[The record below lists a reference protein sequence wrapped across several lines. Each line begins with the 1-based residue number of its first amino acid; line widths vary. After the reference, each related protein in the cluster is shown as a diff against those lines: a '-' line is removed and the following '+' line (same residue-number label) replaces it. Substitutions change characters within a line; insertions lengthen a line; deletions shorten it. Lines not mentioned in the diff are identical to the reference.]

1 MRRAGCADV
10 RTIAAAIGAAL
21 ALATATGCNEINKIG
36 PNCERSG
43 EANPPVRYMEGTVE
57 DGVYMSTPWDGGEQ
71 GLLWFPGGMR
81 YELVHGLGDRP
92 RFVELWLSF
101 SRYGTAPDGGTVS
114 LASGNQAELRTID
127 DEKLII
133 VNGSCID
140 YWLLVV
146 AGTGDTT
153 PEMPLEDAGAEDAE
167 P

>member
-10 RTIAAAIGAAL
+10 RRAGAVIGAAL
-21 ALATATGCNEINKIG
+21 ALLGATGCNEINKLG
-36 PNCERSG
+36 PNCDRSPDG
-43 EANPPVRYMEGTVE
+43 NPPVRYVEGTVE
-57 DGVYMSTPWDGGEQ
+57 GSVYMSTPWDGGDE

-81 YELVHGLGDRP
+81 YELVHGLGDEP

-101 SRYGTAPDGGTVS
+101 DRFGTKSSTVA
-114 LASGNQAELRTID
+114 LASGNQAELRTAD
-127 DEKLII
+127 ADKLII

-153 PEMPLEDAGAEDAE
+153 PQMPIGDAGAEDAG

>member
-1 MRRAGCADV
+1 MRE
-10 RTIAAAIGAAL
+10 IAAVIVAVI
-21 ALATATGCNEINKIG
+21 ALATATGCNEINKLG

-43 EANPPVRYMEGTVE
+43 EANPPVRYVEGTVE
-57 DGVYMSTPWDGGEQ
+57 GDVYMSTPWDGGDE

-81 YELVHGLGDRP
+81 YELVHGLGDEP

-101 SRYGTAPDGGTVS
+101 DRFGTRSSTVAP
-114 LASGNQAELRTID
+114 ASGNQAELRTAD
-127 DEKLII
+127 ADKLII

-153 PEMPLEDAGAEDAE
+153 PEMPLGDAGAEDAGL
-167 P
+167 